1 MFARSSK
8 ANSRPESISGTW
20 APTAQAGEMLDEQ
33 ALDAEVKTQRI
44 AGLYAKAGKAYL
56 TATVIACFLAYLM
69 RDQVESKI
77 LALWFG
83 LAIASLVGR
92 SLLLIRYQRA
102 RSEDSATDR
111 WGRLFTFGAFASG
124 ASWGA
129 AGLLLFPVHSLP
141 HQVILAFV
149 LGGMTAGAAGSMS
162 SHRPAY
168 LAFILPTTLP
178 TAMRFLFE
186 ADEIHI
192 SMGIMLM
199 IFTGATIS
207 IAKTSGHALTMA
219 TRLQLE
225 NAAFA
230 DILRNRS
237 EQAATR
243 FRALLEQTG
252 ALVLVAEAN
261 SQTIIDGSD
270 NCASV
275 LGISLETLIGKQL
288 ADVGLVASLSHR
300 ADWNRVVSAAHL
312 QGECSVDGARQGING
327 ESSYLELRVS
337 IREFAG
343 QEYLL
348 VVGNDVSGRKTLE
361 VELEHNRRLA
371 GLGQLAAGVAH
382 EINNP
387 LSYVLENLKFVHD
400 ELAENEAIDED
411 DRIEL
416 EGALT
421 DGLFGAAQIQRIVR
435 NLSILARRDQRSDE
449 NSDLEVAI
457 ESSLQ
462 LAENKVR
469 HHARLVREY
478 SDIPNVVGDS
488 GRLTQVILNLVVN
501 AAQAIPL
508 GHSAD
513 HTITIRTG
521 CVPDTAN
528 RVFVDVIDT
537 GPGIAPEVLSK
548 IFNPFFTTKDVGE
561 GTGLGLS
568 ICDSIIRDLG
578 GQLTV
583 KSALG
588 EGTRFRVELL
598 VAGAALFEDGKES
611 HSSTCLEPMRILVVD
626 DEVRVA
632 RSLERLLQPNT
643 VVIAV
648 GGDDA
653 IKALESSSSFDI
665 ILCDVM
671 MPNVSGLQL
680 YDYVSK
686 NLPGLEERF
695 IFMTGGAFTDE
706 ARVFLETVTNPCL
719 LKPIDVEQLNQQL
732 HLAQSRRELPT
743 AA

>member
-1 MFARSSK
+1 M
-8 ANSRPESISGTW
+8 
-20 APTAQAGEMLDEQ
+20 
-33 ALDAEVKTQRI
+33 
-44 AGLYAKAGKAYL
+44 
-56 TATVIACFLAYLM
+56 
-69 RDQVESKI
+69 
-77 LALWFG
+77 
-83 LAIASLVGR
+83 
-92 SLLLIRYQRA
+92 
-102 RSEDSATDR
+102 
-111 WGRLFTFGAFASG
+111 
-124 ASWGA
+124 
-129 AGLLLFPVHSLP
+129 
-141 HQVILAFV
+141 
-149 LGGMTAGAAGSMS
+149 
-162 SHRPAY
+162 
-168 LAFILPTTLP
+168 
-178 TAMRFLFE
+178 
-186 ADEIHI
+186 
-192 SMGIMLM
+192 
-199 IFTGATIS
+199 
-207 IAKTSGHALTMA
+207 
-219 TRLQLE
+219 
-225 NAAFA
+225 
-230 DILRNRS
+230 
-237 EQAATR
+237 
-243 FRALLEQTG
+243 
-252 ALVLVAEAN
+252 
-261 SQTIIDGSD
+261 
-270 NCASV
+270 
-275 LGISLETLIGKQL
+275 
-288 ADVGLVASLSHR
+288 
-300 ADWNRVVSAAHL
+300 
-312 QGECSVDGARQGING
+312 
-327 ESSYLELRVS
+327 
-337 IREFAG
+337 
-343 QEYLL
+343 
-348 VVGNDVSGRKTLE
+348 
-361 VELEHNRRLA
+361 
-371 GLGQLAAGVAH
+371 
-382 EINNP
+382 
-387 LSYVLENLKFVHD
+387 
-400 ELAENEAIDED
+400 
-411 DRIEL
+411 
-416 EGALT
+416 
-421 DGLFGAAQIQRIVR
+421 
-435 NLSILARRDQRSDE
+435 
-449 NSDLEVAI
+449 
-457 ESSLQ
+457 
-462 LAENKVR
+462 
-469 HHARLVREY
+469 
-478 SDIPNVVGDS
+478 GDS

-706 ARVFLETVTNPCL
+706 ARVFLETVSNPCL